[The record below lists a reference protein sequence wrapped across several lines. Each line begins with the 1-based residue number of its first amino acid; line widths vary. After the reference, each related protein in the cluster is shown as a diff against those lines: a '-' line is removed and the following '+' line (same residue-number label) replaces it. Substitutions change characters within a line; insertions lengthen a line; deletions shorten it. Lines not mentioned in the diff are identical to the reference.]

1 MTDTANDLL
10 RLVRA
15 PENPCFVC
23 APHNP
28 TGLRAGFRVEGE
40 VIRSRWT
47 PNEHHQGWQGVVHG
61 GVLASLLDEAM
72 AYTLFARGVMGMTA
86 RMEIRYR
93 SPARAGDPLE
103 IEARCVRRTR
113 ALAEIDAHISL
124 HGERVAEARGRFI
137 VVGTIDAETLFRKQ
151 Q

>member
-1 MTDTANDLL
+1 MTDIANDLL

-23 APHNP
+23 GPYNP
-28 TGLRAGFRVEGE
+28 TGLRAEFRVEGE

-47 PNEHHQGWQGVVHG
+47 PNEQHQGWQGVVHG
-61 GVLASLLDEAM
+61 GVIASLLDEAM

-93 SPARAGDPLE
+93 SPARAGDALE
-103 IEARCVRRTR
+103 IEARCVRRSR
-113 ALAEIDAHISL
+113 ALAEIDAHICL
-124 HGERVAEARGRFI
+124 DRQTVAEAHGRFM
-137 VVGTIDAETLFRKQ
+137 VVGTIDPATLFRGQ
-151 Q
+151 P